1 MLIPKHKITDIQNA
15 ADIAEIISESVL
27 LKKAG
32 KDYTGLCPFHSEKT
46 PSFTVFPE
54 KQIYYCFGCGAGGNV
69 FNFLMKH
76 EGCSFP
82 EVVTRLAERYGIEIT
97 RHAASSEEERQMQER
112 ESLLSVNKT
121 AAEFFQNI
129 LRSSDKNGKALAYI
143 NQRGITKETAEA
155 FSLGYAPEGW
165 QHLTNFFSAKK
176 IPAALAEKAGLIA
189 PNKSRTGYY
198 DRFRDRIIFPIRDIR
213 GQVIAFG
220 GRVLDDSVP
229 KYLNSP
235 ETPLFNKSR
244 SLYGIDRAR
253 KKCRETGAVYVTEG
267 YVDVIALHQ
276 HGFENAVATLGTAL
290 TPEHVRVLKGQAEK
304 IILVYDSDDAGIRA
318 AKRSVGIFRE
328 KQADAYIL
336 VLPSGYDPD
345 SFLFHFGAEAFAKAA
360 AKAAK
365 KDLSLISF
373 LTECAVKQH
382 DPATVEGKIRIIS
395 EMKEPLLSVPEGAE
409 RSSYVQSLAERTGID
424 ERIILEKIYEH
435 GGPPPFS
442 DTSLSEELRL
452 SATMTTGNRKEQKI
466 IAMMLQFP
474 EVRDDIRERNTLEF
488 FENNTLKSIGLLI
501 LSHPESAS
509 ARVSDILGSAE
520 DAEQRDSI
528 VSLASQDNEW
538 DDKGWRNLI
547 EEIELDVIHRNNN
560 MLRSQVEAAQEKND
574 HELAVSLY
582 EEKLERARLEHQ
594 KIKARQARQQQLII

>member
-1 MLIPKHKITDIQNA
+1 MAILIPKHKITDVQNA
-15 ADIAEIISESVL
+15 ADIVEIISESVL

-46 PSFTVFPE
+46 PSFTVSPE
-54 KQIYYCFGCGAGGNV
+54 KQIYYCFGCGAGGDV

-76 EGCSFP
+76 QGCSFP
-82 EVVTRLAERYGIEIT
+82 EAVTQLAERYGIEIP
-97 RHAASSEEERQMQER
+97 RHAASSEEERQILER

-121 AAEFFQNI
+121 AAEFFQNT
-129 LRSSDKNGKALAYI
+129 LWSYDKNGDAGKKALAYLK
-143 NQRGITKETAEA
+143 QRGITKETAEA

-253 KKCRETGAVYVTEG
+253 KKCRETCVVYVTEG

-276 HGFENAVATLGTAL
+276 HGFENTVATLGTAL

-345 SFLFHFGAEAFAKAA
+345 SFLFRFGAEAFAKAA
-360 AKAAK
+360 KNA
-365 KDLSLISF
+365 LSLISF

-382 DPATVEGKIRIIS
+382 DPNTVEGKIRIIS
-395 EMKEPLLSVPEGAE
+395 EMKEPLLSVPEGME
-409 RSSYVQSLAERTGID
+409 RALYVESLAERIKTD
-424 ERIILEKIYEH
+424 ERIILEKIREGGEH
-435 GGPPPFS
+435 IERNRFYKIRHFRTPEQEGVS
-442 DTSLSEELRL
+442 
-452 SATMTTGNRKEQKI
+452 SAQKTENLMEKQI
-466 IAMMLQFP
+466 VSMMLQFP
-474 EVRDDIRERNTLEF
+474 EIRDDIRERNLLEYF
-488 FENNTLKSIGLLI
+488 KDNTLKSIGLLI
-501 LSHPESAS
+501 LNRPESAS
-509 ARVSDILGSAE
+509 AQLSDILGDAE
-520 DAEQRDSI
+520 DAEQRRI
-528 VSLASQDNEW
+528 IAYLASQKNEW
-538 DDKGWRNLI
+538 NREGCLKLI
-547 EEIELDVIHRNNN
+547 GQFEKTVRRR
-560 MLRSQVEAAQEKND
+560 RSHPLLTQQIEAADEKND
-574 HELAVSLY
+574 RELVDNLFKKKES
-582 EEKLERARLEHQ
+582 
-594 KIKARQARQQQLII
+594 QARQQQLII